1 MVLLLVFVPV
11 ICLLLIVILVV
22 LRRFGVI
29 PVSAASA
36 PAFSSTL
43 AADSGVVSETFGGGA
58 DAGAGLPSIGGRR
71 ESGVGERVYER
82 VTAFAS
88 GLLSKLPLRR
98 SDAPPPDAGPA
109 GFDPNEPLPSSS
121 PPAPRSVIEAT
132 ATASTTASSS
142 QGAAAMPAFSND
154 PMYASIGSV
163 QAGKGFEN
171 PLAGQGSDL

>member
-1 MVLLLVFVPV
+1 MFVPV
-11 ICLLLIVILVV
+11 LCLLLIVILVV

-29 PVSAASA
+29 PVSASSA
-36 PAFSSTL
+36 PAFSSTF

-58 DAGAGLPSIGGRR
+58 AAGAALPSIGGGR

-88 GLLSKLPLRR
+88 GLLAKLPLRR

-121 PPAPRSVIEAT
+121 SPPAPTSATEAT
-132 ATASTTASSS
+132 AAASATATTASSTE
-142 QGAAAMPAFSND
+142 GAAAMPTFSND
-154 PMYASIGSV
+154 PTYANIGSV